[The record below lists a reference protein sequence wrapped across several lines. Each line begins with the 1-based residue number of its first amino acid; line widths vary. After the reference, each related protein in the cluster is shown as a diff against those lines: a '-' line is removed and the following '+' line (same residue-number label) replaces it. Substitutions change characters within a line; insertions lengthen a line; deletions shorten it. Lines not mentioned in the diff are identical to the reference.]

1 VAVISSRMKIET
13 NAGDIAKALRK
24 IAKDLELG
32 KFGTPFQSKPS
43 EDLLKTSKKG
53 RELVDEGLNSFL
65 PSSLDSSQRRGS
77 GK

>member
-1 VAVISSRMKIET
+1 MAATSSRMKIET

-24 IAKDLELG
+24 IARDLELG

-53 RELVDEGLNSFL
+53 RELVDEGFNSSL
-65 PSSLDSSQRRGS
+65 PSSLDSSQLRGN